1 MTGIS
6 PGQSYSSAF
15 LPNNNHI
22 IDTYLRTPHHY
33 QGQSRRSCRC
43 SSHQSDPCHHA
54 CSHPATWMYFRPWNI
69 FRTFLCFSCS
79 HPPKVPQAPYT
90 GAVPGANHGVVFPW
104 VPDWVKIC
112 IVFVFYLFVSFH
124 ALLTVQES
132 IFSMA
137 LTIWR
142 DIDWNSPDNTW
153 WWQVTQDCSMSSGS
167 VWWPG
172 MYTLLLYL
180 QWK

>member
-22 IDTYLRTPHHY
+22 IDAYLCTPQFY
-33 QGQSRRSCRC
+33 QVQSRRSCRC
-43 SSHQSDPCHHA
+43 NSHQSDPCHRA
-54 CSHPATWMYFRPWNI
+54 CNHPATWKYFRLKNI
-69 FRTFLCFSCS
+69 LGHFFAFHVLTRPRFHKRRTLGRCLERTMGSSSRGSLTGSRFVLCLYS
-79 HPPKVPQAPYT
+79 
-90 GAVPGANHGVVFPW
+90 
-104 VPDWVKIC
+104 
-112 IVFVFYLFVSFH
+112 YLFLSFH
-124 ALLTVQES
+124 AFLTVQES
-132 IFSMA
+132 IFSIA
-137 LTIWR
+137 LTICR
-142 DIDWNSPDNTW
+142 GIDWNSPDNTW